1 MLPRLHRLR
10 KTDIGAVITSGR
22 TYQSPGLNLKI
33 RSGDQSLSFAIVVSN
48 KVANLAS
55 DRNKLKRQIRYI
67 INKNLGLMNR
77 GFQGVFFAKN
87 SLKTTLFKDLEKDI
101 VYLLKSAGVIR

>member
-22 TYQSPGLNLKI
+22 TYQSLGLNLKI
-33 RSGDQSLSFAIVVSN
+33 RLGGESPSFAIVVSN

-55 DRNKLKRQIRYI
+55 DRNKLKRRIRYV
-67 INKNLGLMNR
+67 INKNLELMKAS
-77 GFQGVFFAKN
+77 QGSF
-87 SLKTTLFKDLEKDI
+87 
-101 VYLLKSAGVIR
+101 